1 MHSFSLTVA
10 PNTRRHTL
18 LSRDQ
23 LLYLL
28 RHDMLL
34 GDLRN
39 SRQMSADEFEEWV
52 ESRRPDPNR
61 FPKVP
66 SEAGRELMDSGQF
79 GVSAPAPDRGSRK
92 AFARRVL
99 DRELGI
105 SNPAESRRNHKLLL
119 QVRADPTP
127 RLSCPSVA

>member
-1 MHSFSLTVA
+1 MSK
-10 PNTRRHTL
+10 N
-18 LSRDQ
+18 Q
-23 LLYLL
+23 LQYLL
-28 RHDMLL
+28 HHDMLL
-34 GDLRN
+34 GDLRE
-39 SRQMSADEFEEWV
+39 SRRMSADEFEEWV

-79 GVSAPAPDRGSRK
+79 GVSMPVPERGSRK

-119 QVRADPTP
+119 QVRVYPNPWHP
-127 RLSCPSVA
+127 RPEVV